1 VVCEGP
7 SLVVRLGGPRPCASP
22 QYRPE
27 RHAGRQDAAGRP
39 AKIRRAET
47 IVDDN
52 WTVTCALTDQS
63 GAKKQCSAILRI
75 AQTEKNG
82 AQRVVF
88 SWVLGRQEGKLES
101 VFSVPSGVLIQPGVE
116 VKIGDKETRKLVY
129 SLCQPDHCE
138 SILPLDDVMVKGL
151 SAASTAEV
159 TIIAV
164 NGASAKFTIN
174 MKGFAQAIADLGK

>member
-1 VVCEGP
+1 VKG
-7 SLVVRLGGPRPCASP
+7 LVSSVALAVLGLAPAPVLAQSAQP
-22 QYRPE
+22 
-27 RHAGRQDAAGRP
+27 ADKAAEP

-63 GAKKQCSAILRI
+63 GAKKQCSALLRI
-75 AQTEKNG
+75 AQTDKNG

-88 SWVLGRQEGKLES
+88 SWVLGRQDGKLAS

-138 SILPLDDVMVKGL
+138 SVLPLDDAMVKGL
-151 SAASTAEV
+151 SAAPTTEV
-159 TIIAV
+159 TIYLV
-164 NGASAKFTIN
+164 NGTSAKFTVN
-174 MKGFAQAIADLGK
+174 MKGFSQALVDLGK

>member
-1 VVCEGP
+1 LLALAAFGLAAAPV
-7 SLVVRLGGPRPCASP
+7 AAQNP
-22 QYRPE
+22 QPADKPAE
-27 RHAGRQDAAGRP
+27 P

-52 WTVTCALTDQS
+52 WTVTCALTDQT
-63 GAKKQCSAILRI
+63 GDKKQCSAVLRI
-75 AQTEKNG
+75 AQTDKSG

-116 VKIGDKETRKLVY
+116 VKIGEKETRKLVY

-138 SILPLDDVMVKGL
+138 SVLPLDDMMVKGL

-159 TIIAV
+159 TIFAV
-164 NGASAKFTIN
+164 NGATAKFTVN
-174 MKGFAQAIADLGK
+174 LKGFTQAIADLGK